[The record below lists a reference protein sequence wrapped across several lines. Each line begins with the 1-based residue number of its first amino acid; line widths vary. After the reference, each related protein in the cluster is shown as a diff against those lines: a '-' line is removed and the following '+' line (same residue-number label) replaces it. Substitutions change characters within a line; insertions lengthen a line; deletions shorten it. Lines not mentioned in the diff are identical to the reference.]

1 MNVLYRYITITWAAA
16 HLRRFERCTKPKYG
30 GIRGVY
36 SKGSSLVLYNLIIK
50 MREVVD
56 REEVDAVVPDNA
68 Q

>member
-1 MNVLYRYITITWAAA
+1 MYRYITITCAAA
-16 HLRRFERCTKPKYG
+16 HLRRFECCTKPKYG

-36 SKGSSLVLYNLIIK
+36 SKGSSLVLYNIQIIK

>member
-1 MNVLYRYITITWAAA
+1 MYRYITITWAAA
-16 HLRRFERCTKPKYG
+16 HLRRFECCTKLRYW

-36 SKGSSLVLYNLIIK
+36 SKGSSLVLYNIQIIK